1 MTSPCQTAART
12 GSDWYASTFY
22 ISSPLRAA
30 TASCF
35 LYDSAAATRIPAA
48 RCPGSLYTFG
58 AATGPS
64 TIPSAGKKDL
74 EQDQDWQPS
83 CSSAILWPSAR
94 CESLPCRSSQ
104 GACAFAIEFLLAL
117 GRMCFSDSL
126 ASIIAQNQ
134 GLNHNS
140 LPRETPPSD
149 IQKHIAQLLQEGNAC
164 GCGRTQGFVSDIKL
178 GSSTSNTSSMK
189 KIETKLHRSADKPE
203 KTNKQTHKRI
213 NDFPKVSI
221 KART

>member
-1 MTSPCQTAART
+1 MSLQLRHGYLQPAALAVCTLLGQQQDPAPSHLQERRT
-12 GSDWYASTFY
+12 WNK
-22 ISSPLRAA
+22 
-30 TASCF
+30 
-35 LYDSAAATRIPAA
+35 TRIGSPAA
-48 RCPGSLYTFG
+48 VQPFYDPQPGVK
-58 AATGPS
+58 A
-64 TIPSAGKKDL
+64 
-74 EQDQDWQPS
+74 
-83 CSSAILWPSAR
+83 
-94 CESLPCRSSQ
+94 CRSSQ

-149 IQKHIAQLLQEGNAC
+149 IQKHITQLLQEGNAC

-213 NDFPKVSI
+213 NDFPKVST